1 MRDELGRKI
10 MVKFVGLR
18 GKTYTYLINDSSE
31 DKKAQGTKRCAI
43 KRKCKFGN
51 YKNFLEATQLKKK
64 INHPE
69 KHKIDID
76 SFFFLLKLQ
85 KKTIHKNQ

>member
-1 MRDELGRKI
+1 MRDKLGRKI

-31 DKKAQGTKRCAI
+31 DKKAQGTKWCAI
-43 KRKCKFGN
+43 KSKCKSGN
-51 YKNFLEATQLKKK
+51 SKNFLEATQLKNK
-64 INHPE
+64 INHLE

-76 SFFFLLKLQ
+76 SLFFLLKLQ
-85 KKTIHKNQ
+85 KKT